1 MTLSNLI
8 RKGGLSNIATATP
21 ATLVTQAASGRLTV
35 AEVATVA
42 VAKPPQPLAMALTD
56 QEESA
61 LRAWLGFI
69 EETDARIIDEVLQR
83 CRADGD
89 V

>member
-1 MTLSNLI
+1 
-8 RKGGLSNIATATP
+8 
-21 ATLVTQAASGRLTV
+21 
-35 AEVATVA
+35 
-42 VAKPPQPLAMALTD
+42 MALTD